1 MLLSLG
7 FFDEDMP
14 KGRGKYKFDIGC
26 ELHGE
31 YQVLEE
37 IVEDMNN
44 EDEEPTVYLKSVW
57 QTKGKMTSL

>member
-1 MLLSLG
+1 
-7 FFDEDMP
+7 MP

-37 IVEDMNN
+37 VVEDLNN
-44 EDEEPTVYLKSVW
+44 DDEEPTVYLKSVW
-57 QTKGKMTSL
+57 QTKGKMTAL